1 MEWEKL
7 RKMTPRRT
15 QAITYLIASAPML
28 WWGGSQFEMGGHDN
42 LMAIALSLSLTLGM
56 LFAICGLVM
65 IFTTKQLGEKS
76 MENTGAIRLAPVERQ
91 TEMFVDEHIM
101 SAEMVKSFRTL
112 GQTVKECN
120 AERAEIR
127 ATLNSRGITIDEDG
141 NIEVE

>member
-7 RKMTPRRT
+7 RKMTPRRI

-28 WWGGSQFEMGGHDN
+28 WWGGSQFEMGGHGQ
-42 LMAIALSLSLTLGM
+42 LMAIALAVSLTFGM
-56 LFAICGLVM
+56 LFAICGIVM
-65 IFTTKQLGEKS
+65 LFTTKQLGEKS
-76 MENTGAIRLAPVERQ
+76 MENTGAIRLAPEQ

-141 NIEVE
+141 NIEVK

>member
-7 RKMTPRRT
+7 RKMTPRRI

-28 WWGGSQFEMGGHDN
+28 WWGGSQFEMGGHGH
-42 LMAIALSLSLTLGM
+42 LMAIALAVSLTFGM
-56 LFAICGLVM
+56 LFAICGIVM
-65 IFTTKQLGEKS
+65 LFTTKQLGEKS
-76 MENTGAIRLAPVERQ
+76 MENTGAIRLAPEQ

-141 NIEVE
+141 NIEVK

>member
-7 RKMTPRRT
+7 RKMTPRRI

-28 WWGGSQFEMGGHDN
+28 WWGGSQFEMGGHGP
-42 LMAIALSLSLTLGM
+42 LMAIALAVSLTFGM
-56 LFAICGLVM
+56 LFAICGIVM
-65 IFTTKQLGEKS
+65 LFTTKQLGEKS
-76 MENTGAIRLAPVERQ
+76 MENTGAIRLAPEQ

-141 NIEVE
+141 NIEVK